1 MRWIP
6 EIDADRAK
14 LRSTLSYAITPSLS
28 AGIEWNPIGHDV
40 RPIANWRAIDETE
53 NLPALIFGTSSDRI
67 GTSTGN
73 AFTAVFAK
81 DFEGWTGLPI
91 SPYAGLYYGTQDDEF
106 DAVGGLMIRYGEDWS
121 SYHMWDGRNFHNMVE
136 RWFESGH
143 TLGLLLVELDGVYSF
158 GVSWTWNFAMPWEH
172 SD

>member
-1 MRWIP
+1 
-6 EIDADRAK
+6 
-14 LRSTLSYAITPSLS
+14 
-28 AGIEWNPIGHDV
+28 V

-53 NLPALIFGTSSDRI
+53 NRPALIFGTSSDRI
-67 GTSTGN
+67 GTSTGS

-81 DFEGWTGLPI
+81 DVEGWTGLPV
-91 SPYAGLYYGTQDDEF
+91 SPYAGLYYGTEEDEF
-106 DAVGGLMIRYGEDWS
+106 DGVGGLMIRYGEDWS

-143 TLGLLLVELDGVYSF
+143 TLGLLLVEQDGHYSL
-158 GVSWTWNFAMPWEH
+158 GLSWSVNFAMPWES